1 MAIAIPFL
9 MSATGASA
17 AIGAAVG
24 LSATMVGTIASVAFQ
39 VTGVNDKI
47 NKAASKVF
55 GEDLVKFAN
64 IAGAGYAMFNGG
76 FDIGGTAD
84 AGGAAASI
92 DPSSAGSVN
101 GLDAASDAF
110 SAANSAAGGGLASDG
125 FGGIYNAPGTAGNVI
140 DTLSSNGLSGAKQY
154 VPDGGMNSVE
164 MGAAPDAS
172 AGTDLINP
180 GKPLGVDSKITASA
194 SQATDGLQQA
204 AAPQPGAAGVD
215 AAGAN
220 AASNK
225 YSLAP
230 QGNASA
236 PVSSSGL
243 GVRPPSSLQP
253 PAPTGFGAKA
263 GSFFDKLLNNEKAM
277 GMAIQ
282 GLGQGLTAAQAG
294 KAQQEALDW
303 QKKRY
308 TATGNFRVVQ

>member
-1 MAIAIPFL
+1 MAIAVPFI
-9 MSATGASA
+9 MATSGASA

-24 LSATMVGTIASVAFQ
+24 ISATMVTTIASVAFQ
-39 VTGVNDKI
+39 VTGINDKI
-47 NKAASKVF
+47 NKTASKMF

-76 FDIGGTAD
+76 FDIGGAD
-84 AGGAAASI
+84 AGGAASAI
-92 DPSSAGSVN
+92 DPSSAGAVN
-101 GLDAASDAF
+101 GMDAASDAF

-172 AGTDLINP
+172 TGTDLINP
-180 GKPLGVDSKITASA
+180 GKPLGVDSKVTATAPSA
-194 SQATDGLQQA
+194 TEGLQQA

-215 AAGAN
+215 AAG
-220 AASNK
+220 NK
-225 YSLAP
+225 YSLVS

-243 GVRPPSSLQP
+243 GVRPPASLQP
-253 PAPTGFGAKA
+253 PAPAGFGAKA
-263 GSFFDKLLNNEKAM
+263 GSFFDRLLNNEKAM
-277 GMAIQ
+277 GLAIQ
-282 GLGQGLTAAQAG
+282 GLGQGLTSAQAG

>member
-24 LSATMVGTIASVAFQ
+24 ISATMVGTIASVVFQ
-39 VTGVNDKI
+39 VTGINDKI

-76 FDIGGTAD
+76 FDIGGAD
-84 AGGAAASI
+84 AGGAASAI
-92 DPSSAGSVN
+92 DPSSAGAIN
-101 GLDAASDAF
+101 GMDAASDAF
-110 SAANSAAGGGLASDG
+110 SAANSAAGGGLVSDG

-140 DTLSSNGLSGAKQY
+140 DTLSRNGLSGAKQY
-154 VPDGGMNSVE
+154 VPDGGMNNVE

-180 GKPLGVDSKITASA
+180 GKPLGVDSKVTATAPSA
-194 SQATDGLQQA
+194 TEGLQQA

-215 AAGAN
+215 AAG
-220 AASNK
+220 NK
-225 YSLAP
+225 YSLVS

-243 GVRPPSSLQP
+243 GVRPPASLQP

-263 GSFFDKLLNNEKAM
+263 GSFFDKLMANEKAM
-277 GMAIQ
+277 GLAIQ
-282 GLGQGLTAAQAG
+282 GLGQGLTAAQAN

>member
-1 MAIAIPFL
+1 MAIAVPFI
-9 MSATGASA
+9 MASSGASA

-24 LSATMVGTIASVAFQ
+24 ISATMVTTIASVAFQ
-39 VTGVNDKI
+39 VTGINDKI

-76 FDIGGTAD
+76 FDIGGAAD
-84 AGGAAASI
+84 AGGAASAI
-92 DPSSAGSVN
+92 DPSSAGAVN
-101 GLDAASDAF
+101 GMDAASDAF

-180 GKPLGVDSKITASA
+180 GKPLGVDSKVTATAPSA
-194 SQATDGLQQA
+194 TEGLQQA

-215 AAGAN
+215 AAG
-220 AASNK
+220 NK
-225 YSLAP
+225 YSLVS

-243 GVRPPSSLQP
+243 GVRPPASLQP
-253 PAPTGFGAKA
+253 PAPAGFGAKA
-263 GSFFDKLLNNEKAM
+263 GSFFDRLLNNEKAL
-277 GMAIQ
+277 GLAVQ

-294 KAQQEALDW
+294 KAKQEELDW

>member
-1 MAIAIPFL
+1 
-9 MSATGASA
+9 MSATGVSA

-76 FDIGGTAD
+76 FDIGGGAD
-84 AGGAAASI
+84 AGGAASAI
-92 DPSSAGSVN
+92 DPSSAGAVN
-101 GLDAASDAF
+101 GLDAADNAF

-164 MGAAPDAS
+164 MGIAPDAS

-180 GKPLGVDSKITASA
+180 GKPLGVDSKVTATAPSA
-194 SQATDGLQQA
+194 TEGLQQA

-215 AAGAN
+215 AAG
-220 AASNK
+220 NK
-225 YSLAP
+225 YSLVS

-243 GVRPPSSLQP
+243 GVRPPASLQP
-253 PAPTGFGAKA
+253 LPPAGFGAKA
-263 GSFFDKLLNNEKAM
+263 GSFFDRLLNNEKAM
-277 GMAIQ
+277 GLAIQ
-282 GLGQGLTAAQAG
+282 GLGQGLTAAQAN